1 MSAELTIT
9 IEVSD
14 AETVGVHT
22 KARGVAE
29 AQVRPML
36 DRAVDALEAER
47 RALEVCPYHRRSLPD
62 TDLVCTDC
70 RWRGGHAPDC
80 PRAAEPWPTMGETG

>member
-1 MSAELTIT
+1 MSAVLTIT
-9 IEVSD
+9 IEVTE
-14 AETVGVHT
+14 AENVAVLT
-22 KARGVAE
+22 KARGLTE

-36 DRAVDALEAER
+36 DRAVEALGAERAALEA
-47 RALEVCPYHRRSLPD
+47 CPYHRRSLPD

-80 PRAAEPWPTMGETG
+80 PRKGEPWPTLGDTE